1 MTVDEAED
9 AKRCLQT
16 KNSIRM
22 ETEYLRGQLQEIKQD
37 MEVQNEVQKL
47 EDGLDFLE
55 EETGSA
61 EDIQETVE
69 VLEVQENEAVNEYS
83 ME

>member
-1 MTVDEAED
+1 
-9 AKRCLQT
+9 
-16 KNSIRM
+16 
-22 ETEYLRGQLQEIKQD
+22 